1 MRSTIWNLQKSYLT
15 SAIGLSGHLRFYH
28 LYLYSVLSA
37 SDNEGSRYFS
47 EETNGPFRSNTWGP
61 QQPIGKS

>member
-1 MRSTIWNLQKSYLT
+1 M
-15 SAIGLSGHLRFYH
+15 GLSGHLRFYH
-28 LYLYSVLSA
+28 LYVYSVLSA

-61 QQPIGKS
+61 QQPIGKP